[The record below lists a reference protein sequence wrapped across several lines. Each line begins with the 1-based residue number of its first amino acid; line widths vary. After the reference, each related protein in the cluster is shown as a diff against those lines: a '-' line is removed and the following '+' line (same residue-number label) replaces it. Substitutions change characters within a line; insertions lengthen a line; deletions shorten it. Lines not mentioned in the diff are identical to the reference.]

1 MIIGI
6 INSKGGVGKTTSA
19 IYLASAFSEMGRNV
33 VVIDMDHQGSAS
45 DWADRAEDA
54 GTPLP
59 FSVDLSNAKRLPRL
73 LRALEPG
80 TVVILDTPPGS
91 PDVIDAAISA
101 ADFIVVPTRSYGLD
115 VSRVWET
122 LPSIEHLPYRV
133 LLTQARLGTNSLG
146 GVLASLEAE
155 GVPTFQTVIPLRESI
170 ADCLGEVPTKH
181 EGYDLVAEKIVEDL
195 A

>member
-1 MIIGI
+1 
-6 INSKGGVGKTTSA
+6 
-19 IYLASAFSEMGRNV
+19 
-33 VVIDMDHQGSAS
+33 MDHQGSAS

-59 FSVDLSNAKRLPRL
+59 FPVDLSNAKRLPRL
-73 LRALEPG
+73 LRTLDPD
-80 TVVILDTPPGS
+80 TVVILDTPPGT
-91 PDVIDAAISA
+91 PDVIDAAIAA

-133 LLTQARLGTNSLG
+133 LLTQVRLGTNSLG
-146 GVLASLEAE
+146 GVLSSLQAE
-155 GVPTFQTVIPLRESI
+155 GIPTFQTVIPLRESI

-181 EGYDLVAEKIVEDL
+181 EGYDLIAETIMEDL
-195 A
+195 K